1 MTIAERNAAERPVEH
16 ASALGPASTS
26 AAAWL
31 DEHGDVLCAYALRC
45 VGRRDVAEDLVQE
58 TFVAALGDPSRHRG
72 EACVRTW
79 LIAILKRKV
88 VDHFRALAR
97 RPGIADPPER
107 AQDETSFT
115 DRGTW
120 AQPPADWFSPRVD
133 PLDRAAFRRA
143 LSGCLSELSPPAR
156 AAFVLRE
163 VVQMS
168 TTDICEV
175 LGVTATH
182 LHVLLHRARMRLRS
196 CLESRWSPGGRGAC

>member
-1 MTIAERNAAERPVEH
+1 MAERNATERPVEH
-16 ASALGPASTS
+16 ASSLDPASAN

-31 DEHGDVLCAYALRC
+31 DEHGDALWTYAMRC

-58 TFVAALGDPSRHRG
+58 SFVAALRDPSRHRG

-97 RPGIADPPER
+97 RPGVAELPER
-107 AQDETSFT
+107 AREETSFT

-120 AQPPADWFSPRVD
+120 AQPPADWSSPRVD

-143 LSGCLSELSPPAR
+143 LSGCLSELPPAAR

-168 TTDICEV
+168 TPEVCEV
-175 LGVTATH
+175 LAVTAAH
-182 LHVLLHRARMRLRS
+182 LHVLLHRARMRLRG
-196 CLESRWSPGGRGAC
+196 CLESRWSPGGKGAC